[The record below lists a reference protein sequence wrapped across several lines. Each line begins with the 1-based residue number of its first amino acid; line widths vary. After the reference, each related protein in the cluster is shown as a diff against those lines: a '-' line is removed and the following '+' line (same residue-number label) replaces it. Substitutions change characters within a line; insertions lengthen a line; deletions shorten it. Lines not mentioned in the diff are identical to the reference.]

1 LLKVLYILNYCLDLF
16 IHNNQRHQNIKKM
29 ATKLQP
35 ENIIEIPTISNLDLF
50 YSNQDRANEKNL
62 DSCPCCGKAIK
73 SSNYFINSIWGGS
86 AYPATDKT
94 EYDDAWQMAVGSEC
108 KNKFPEGYVFKK

>member
-1 LLKVLYILNYCLDLF
+1 
-16 IHNNQRHQNIKKM
+16 M
-29 ATKLQP
+29 TTKLEP
-35 ENIIEIPTISNLDLF
+35 KNIIEIPTISNMDLF
-50 YSNQDRANEKNL
+50 YSNQDRANEKNI

-108 KNKFPEGYVFKK
+108 KNKFPDGYVFKK